1 MLEFPGLRWVFF
13 GVVSGW
19 FRGAFYLG
27 RPRAQK
33 VSSMS
38 VIVMHNKYNKQA
50 KLSSKQVSQS
60 ASNQYTNE
68 EQR

>member
-1 MLEFPGLRWVFF
+1 MPEFHGLRWVFW
-13 GVVSGW
+13 GVVSGG

-38 VIVMHNKYNKQA
+38 VVVMHNKYNKQA

-68 EQR
+68 DQQ

>member
-1 MLEFPGLRWVFF
+1 MPRFHGLRWVFF

-38 VIVMHNKYNKQA
+38 VIVMHNKHNKQA
-50 KLSSKQVSQS
+50 KPSSKQVSQS
-60 ASNQYTNE
+60 ASKQYTNE